1 MILGTISSY
10 SSGDGVTLTID
21 GESAPTTKEYC
32 FLSSYV
38 PTVGDRVLVEEIS
51 GTYVILGKV
60 TKTASGGGGGD
71 HAQTATLAYRVRQY
85 ADTSHYV
92 EFTYFNS
99 NLWARIDGGT
109 QFALAKQ

>member
-38 PTVGDRVLVEEIS
+38 PAVGDRVLIEEIS
-51 GTYVILGKV
+51 GTYVMVSNLVSNLSGV
-60 TKTASGGGGGD
+60 TGTGSGGGD
-71 HAQTATLAYRVRQY
+71 NPPTA
-85 ADTSHYV
+85 
-92 EFTYFNS
+92 
-99 NLWARIDGGT
+99 WAVK
-109 QFALAKQ
+109 QALASCITFEELT